1 MNWLRTA
8 EFKVGL
14 MVIVVGSLIAVMSMQ
29 VSDDPSYLGRSK
41 KAWFL
46 LPDAGGLVKNSA
58 VRSAGIP
65 VGIIKDIR
73 LQDGM
78 ARIDI
83 SLRSE
88 ITLTESATV
97 EIKAQGIL
105 GDKHIEVYPGS
116 PTDPELPNDAQI
128 LSIKQGGSM
137 EVLLEQIASVAG
149 SLKEVTNNLREAT
162 SADGTNA
169 HILGR
174 IALNIERLSG
184 DFAEMTSENKGK
196 ISEIIEDVRSVTSS
210 LNDVMNDRS
219 DTGVKETWTK
229 LSQAVKNLEEITNK
243 INDGEGAIGK
253 LVSDERTAENLDTA
267 FESIGGMLDTYGKI
281 QTTFDFRAEY
291 LADMSETKTHLG
303 IKVQPGLDRYY
314 YIGVVDDPLGVVTS
328 QRVQITDNTG
338 GAGGSDT
345 TIRKTFDNE
354 LKFTIL
360 FAKNFWDLTVR
371 GGIIE
376 STGGVGVDY
385 NFFQNKLK
393 FTVEAF
399 DFKQLN
405 LRSSVSY
412 NLFKGIYITGG
423 IHDALNKSDTR
434 SGYLGAGLSITND
447 DIKLLMGSV
456 PF

>member
-314 YIGVVDDPLGVVTS
+314 YVGVVDDPLGVVTS

>member
-1 MNWLRTA
+1 MIHLILADLKKRGFCFRMLGAWL
-8 EFKVGL
+8 
-14 MVIVVGSLIAVMSMQ
+14 
-29 VSDDPSYLGRSK
+29 
-41 KAWFL
+41 
-46 LPDAGGLVKNSA
+46 KNSA

-116 PTDPELPNDAQI
+116 PTDPELPNDSQI